1 MFTPESFRRWKLA
14 APMMLLMLAGCPAS
28 LPTTPPV
35 IAKQP
40 EATPLPASVSRID
53 PKSSQAL
60 LRKVDNYLS
69 KLDALSKG
77 ETPK

>member
-1 MFTPESFRRWKLA
+1 MSTPGSFKRWRLA

-53 PKSSQAL
+53 PEASQLWLQKVQAYFLKVDAL
-60 LRKVDNYLS
+60 LS
-69 KLDALSKG
+69 S

>member
-1 MFTPESFRRWKLA
+1 MSTPGSFKRWRLA
-14 APMMLLMLAGCPAS
+14 VLMMPLVLTGCFAS
-28 LPTTPPV
+28 LPPAPPV

-60 LRKVDNYLS
+60 LRKVDNYLLR
-69 KLDALSKG
+69 LDALSKG

>member
-1 MFTPESFRRWKLA
+1 MPTHRSFKRWKLVVLTMPIA
-14 APMMLLMLAGCPAS
+14 LAGCSAS
-28 LPTTPPV
+28 LPSAPPV

-60 LRKVDNYLS
+60 LRRVDNYLS
-69 KLDALSKG
+69 RLDELSKG